1 MLVHTDKEIH
11 EVEWQQYITGVAVN
25 LHQRE
30 ASQSRWKQYAAGI
43 AASTSIIASGAWFCW
58 PAPLLPRLLDQDSP
72 VPMTPEEASWM
83 VCFIEVGTLISP
95 FPATL
100 MADHLGRKRSM
111 LLCTPLFVFSVA
123 LIFFI
128 RTLWSLCL
136 ARFIQGLAMGIP
148 YTVLPLYLGEIASSE
163 ARGAIS
169 SFFGIAW
176 SLGCLFPYCVG
187 PYLSYNSLTYAT
199 FLLNIMFVVC
209 FIWQPE
215 SPYFYALKNTPNKV
229 ADMLVR
235 LRDSTSKDLTQKEVE
250 EIQLEVRKSSEE
262 KASWKDV
269 IATPTDR
276 KALFLIFIVG
286 VVSFLSGQNAILT
299 YSTDTFSKF
308 SNNFIPP
315 DFITIAI
322 GIVTLIG
329 SLFSVVTSDILGRRF
344 LLLMSSITCAISLLI
359 ASGYFYLDSN
369 TSIDVSS
376 YSWVA
381 PVAIMAFNL
390 FITAGMHPVCV
401 MYTSELFPTKT
412 RGIASCISSMNL
424 TFFSLLVL
432 KFYESI
438 SIAMGIYFTYLCY
451 ALVCFIGVFLFY
463 FMMPETKGKTFL
475 EIREALVK
483 SQNK

>member
-1 MLVHTDKEIH
+1 M
-11 EVEWQQYITGVAVN
+11 
-25 LHQRE
+25 
-30 ASQSRWKQYAAGI
+30 AGI

-100 MADHLGRKRSM
+100 MADYLGRKHSM
-111 LLCTPLFVFSVA
+111 LLCTPLFVVSVA
-123 LIFFI
+123 LIIYI

-148 YTVLPLYLGEIASSE
+148 YTVLPLYLGEIASSDS
-163 ARGAIS
+163 RGTVS
-169 SFFGIAW
+169 SFFIIAW
-176 SLGCLFPYCVG
+176 SLGCLFPYSIG

-199 FLLNIMFVVC
+199 FLLNIIFVVC

-215 SPYFYALKNTPNKV
+215 SPYFYALKNKSNKV
-229 ADMLVR
+229 TDMLVR
-235 LRDSTSKDLTQKEVE
+235 LRDSTSNDLTQKEVE

-269 IATPTDR
+269 IATPNDR

-315 DFITIAI
+315 EFITIAI

-344 LLLMSSITCAISLLI
+344 LLLMSSITCAISLFI
-359 ASGYFYLDSN
+359 ASSYFYLDSN
-369 TSIDVSS
+369 TSFDVSS
-376 YSWVA
+376 CSWVA

-424 TFFSLLVL
+424 TFFSILVL

-438 SIAMGIYFTYLCY
+438 SVVMGIYFTYLCY
-451 ALVCFIGVFLFY
+451 ALVCFIGTFLFY

>member
-1 MLVHTDKEIH
+1 MGE
-11 EVEWQQYITGVAVN
+11 QPATGFQHIEYTQLN
-25 LHQRE
+25 LHHGE
-30 ASQSRWKQYAAGI
+30 ADHSRWKQYIAGI
-43 AASTSIIASGAWFCW
+43 AASTSIVASGAWFCW

-83 VCFIEVGTLISP
+83 VSFIEVGTCISP
-95 FPATL
+95 FLGTL
-100 MADHLGRKRSM
+100 MADHLGRKNSM
-111 LLCTPLFVFSVA
+111 LLSTPLFVVSVA
-123 LIFFI
+123 LIIYI

-163 ARGAIS
+163 ARGIVS
-169 SFFGIAW
+169 SFFMIAW
-176 SLGCLFPYCVG
+176 SLGCLYPYCVG
-187 PYLSYNSLTYAT
+187 PYLSYNYLTYAT
-199 FLLNIMFVVC
+199 FLLNIVFVVS

-215 SPYFYALKNTPNKV
+215 SPYYYALKNKPNKV
-229 ADMLVR
+229 TDMLVR
-235 LRDSTSKDLTQKEVE
+235 LRDSTPEDLIKKEVE
-250 EIQLEVRKSSEE
+250 EIQLEVRKSSDE

-276 KALFLIFIVG
+276 KALFLLLVVA
-286 VVSFLSGQNAILT
+286 VVSCLSGQNAMLT

-329 SLFSVVTSDILGRRF
+329 GCISIPTSDTLGRRF
-344 LLLMSSITCAISLLI
+344 LLLMSSVACAISLFI

-369 TSIDVSS
+369 TSVDVSS

-381 PVAIMAFNL
+381 PVAIMAFNFFL
-390 FITAGMHPVCV
+390 NAGMHPVCV
-401 MYTSELFPTKT
+401 VYTSELFPTKT
-412 RGIASCISSMNL
+412 RGIASCISSMSL
-424 TFFSLLVL
+424 TFSSLLVL

-463 FMMPETKGKTFL
+463 FLMPETKGKTFL
-475 EIREALVK
+475 EIREALEK
-483 SQNK
+483 GQLK